1 MSLIGAMIK
10 YIYIYIYYIYIP
22 LPLRRVLRDAM
33 EVQVQSKITA
43 SFDPRRPFLTL
54 HKNRKVACQARDKR
68 HYT

>member
-1 MSLIGAMIK
+1 M
-10 YIYIYIYYIYIP
+10 P
-22 LPLRRVLRDAM
+22 LPLRRVLRYAM

-43 SFDPRRPFLTL
+43 FFHHRRPFLTL